1 MALPKIMAIQHSD
14 ECFKHFLQTVY
25 DFLAIKAAIV
35 RDPRSKWHRF
45 EIKGIPA
52 LASLACT

>member
-35 RDPRSKWHRF
+35 RDPKWHRF
-45 EIKGIPA
+45 EINGIPA